1 MRKTTLIAVLCG
13 LLFPCSQ
20 TNTAF
25 TFAPSPS
32 PESPPKAAGTPAPG
46 FTICQGTFA
55 LCTSAKCTG
64 QRTQTGLK
72 VKCSCDVKQAAYSV
86 GTKPCSDVPQAPPT
100 PGQLIPS
107 RYSPITSTAVC
118 PSNGVWAF
126 CLDKKCTVD
135 QNTAKATCECTLLR
149 SPQRYVVVAG
159 TARVTLDGV
168 ETTVTTG
175 GVVDIPVGAAHRIE
189 NVGSEKLVFIEIQ
202 LGTYLGEDDIQR
214 LQDDYGRSG

>member
-13 LLFPCSQ
+13 LLFPGSK
-20 TNTAF
+20 TAA
-25 TFAPSPS
+25 TLAPLPS
-32 PESPPKAAGTPAPG
+32 PESPPNAAGAPVPG

-64 QRTQTGLK
+64 QRTQSGLK

-118 PSNGVWAF
+118 PGNGVWAF

-159 TARVTLDGV
+159 TAADAMCTSAIWSSATVDQVLQVTAFLYEQNSPNLPAQPITILRVEG
-168 ETTVTTG
+168 
-175 GVVDIPVGAAHRIE
+175 
-189 NVGSEKLVFIEIQ
+189 KKK
-202 LGTYLGEDDIQR
+202 
-214 LQDDYGRSG
+214 